1 MADNEKEEKEETNSA
16 EVSEDKEQEAI
27 DSTEQEEN
35 SNEVP
40 VDTLNPSEVEEIEA
54 RPIEAV
60 YDVPVV
66 VSVVLGNAKMLVSDL
81 LKLSRGSVV
90 ELDRRIG
97 ETVDIYVNNRLVAKG
112 EVVSVDDKIAIT
124 MTDVMK
130 ILK

>member
-1 MADNEKEEKEETNSA
+1 MSEEKEETIASEA
-16 EVSEDKEQEAI
+16 APATEEVSTTKFKEEITPQEALA
-27 DSTEQEEN
+27 SKEAEQKQ
-35 SNEVP
+35 
-40 VDTLNPSEVEEIEA
+40 EA

-66 VSVVLGNAKMLVSDL
+66 VSVVLGNAKMRVSDL

-112 EVVSVDDKIAIT
+112 EVVSIDDKLAIT